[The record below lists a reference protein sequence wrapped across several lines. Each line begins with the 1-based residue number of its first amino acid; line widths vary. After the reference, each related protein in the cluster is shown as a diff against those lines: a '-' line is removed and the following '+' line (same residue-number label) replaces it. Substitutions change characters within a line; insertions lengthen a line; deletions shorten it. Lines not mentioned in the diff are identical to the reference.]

1 MQNSNSV
8 VTEQQINEVVERIV
22 KQDVIYCVSS
32 LVYEV
37 SKMSGEAGNISLQEQ
52 CYNLSESE
60 PDYQEAAT
68 DAGWSMNS
76 DGDFVHEGQADVE
89 NYDSDWQSLCEQEN
103 INTYD
108 YRSEIYEHWIVS
120 PWLANKLEAYGQVI
134 DHDFMGLTIWGRTT
148 TGQSISMDYVIQ
160 QIAKDIIESQN

>member
-32 LVYEV
+32 LVSEI
-37 SKMSGEAGNISLQEQ
+37 SEMSGRSGNHQLQEQ
-52 CYNLSESE
+52 CFNLSESE
-60 PDYQEAAT
+60 PDYEQAAT
-68 DAGWSMNS
+68 DEGWVIS
-76 DGDFVHEGQADVE
+76 DNKEFFEIIHP
-89 NYDSDWQSLCEQEN
+89 DSDDSYSDWEDCCNDEN
-103 INTYD
+103 IDYHS
-108 YRSEIYEHWIVS
+108 YRSEVYEHWIVS
-120 PWLANKLEAYGQVI
+120 SWLANKLESHGQVI
-134 DHDFMGLTIWGRTT
+134 DHDFMGLTIWGRCT